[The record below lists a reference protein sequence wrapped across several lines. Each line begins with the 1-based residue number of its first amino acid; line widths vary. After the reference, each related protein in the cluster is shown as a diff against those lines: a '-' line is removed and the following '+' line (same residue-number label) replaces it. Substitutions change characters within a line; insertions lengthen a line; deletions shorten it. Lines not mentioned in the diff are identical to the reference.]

1 MLYTKKVTVCSETH
15 AEHITAICGHNVEFM
30 NVKTGGTNS
39 KLWALK
45 GSITYKEFSEHSAQK
60 Y

>member
-15 AEHITAICGHNVEFM
+15 KEHINVICDHSAELM

-39 KLWALK
+39 MLWALK
-45 GSITYKEFSEHSAQK
+45 GSIT
-60 Y
+60 

>member
-1 MLYTKKVTVCSETH
+1 MSESSTVQILAQSQVI
-15 AEHITAICGHNVEFM
+15 ALCGHNAEFM

-45 GSITYKEFSEHSAQK
+45 Y
-60 Y
+60 